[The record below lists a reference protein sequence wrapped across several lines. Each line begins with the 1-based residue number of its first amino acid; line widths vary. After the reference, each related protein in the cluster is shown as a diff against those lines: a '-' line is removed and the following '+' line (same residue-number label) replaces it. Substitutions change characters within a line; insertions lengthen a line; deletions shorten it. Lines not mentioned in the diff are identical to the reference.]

1 MALEQPICH
10 EWGRMSEDISEPG
23 FWNVELVL
31 RPPRRRGGEEWLT
44 LGGATHPPSD
54 CSLRRGS
61 PGEPRAPAAAERKL
75 GGSISAESGV
85 TPRRSFSLNIFRQ
98 DGERL
103 KDLALS
109 YVHGPI
115 IQ

>member
-1 MALEQPICH
+1 MEVVSPPTPKK
-10 EWGRMSEDISEPG
+10 GRGAEAVPFSI
-23 FWNVELVL
+23 
-31 RPPRRRGGEEWLT
+31 RPPSG
-44 LGGATHPPSD
+44 

-75 GGSISAESGV
+75 GGNISAESGV
-85 TPRRSFSLNIFRQ
+85 TPRRSFSRNIFRQ

-109 YVHGPI
+109 
-115 IQ
+115 

>member
-1 MALEQPICH
+1 MSSWSFPTLRKG
-10 EWGRMSEDISEPG
+10 GRAA
-23 FWNVELVL
+23 VL
-31 RPPRRRGGEEWLT
+31 GSRPPSG
-44 LGGATHPPSD
+44 

-75 GGSISAESGV
+75 GGNISAESGV
-85 TPRRSFSLNIFRQ
+85 TPRRSFSRNIFRQ

-109 YVHGPI
+109 
-115 IQ
+115 